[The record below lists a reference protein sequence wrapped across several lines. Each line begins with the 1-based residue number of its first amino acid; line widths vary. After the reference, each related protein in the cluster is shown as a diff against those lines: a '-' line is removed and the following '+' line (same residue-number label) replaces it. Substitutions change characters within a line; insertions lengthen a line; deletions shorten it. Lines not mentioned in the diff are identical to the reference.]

1 MYSPRVPLSDAKSFQ
16 FKMLYKSAVLS
27 ALYCVA
33 QATTYALPSN
43 DSFYNP
49 SLSTYENASPG
60 TILNHREVDTPYNMT
75 GVAKSYQILYRTENA
90 LGDAEAA
97 VTTLLVPENNGNSSR
112 LISYQIAE
120 DAAWIGCAPSY
131 TLTQKG
137 NSPDSSLQQLINLG
151 YYVST
156 PDYEGP
162 SSSFTAGLQ
171 AGHAVLDSVRAVLSS
186 GNITG
191 VSSDAALGMW
201 GYSGGSLATGWAA
214 QLQPSYA
221 KELSISGVA
230 VGGFVVNITAVM
242 LYANDALTTG
252 FIPAGLLGLA
262 SQYPEFY
269 NLTTADLYPQNSSQI
284 MQVLKQ
290 CVEMDLLDFAFKDFF
305 DYFKSGQNILQVPY
319 IKEVLE
325 NNTMGANAPTAPM
338 FIYEGGQDEIVPI
351 KIVNEIYSTYCDDG
365 ASIEYWVSPNT
376 THVGTSDIGQAY
388 ALQWLMERFEG
399 KKVSSGCS
407 STTEV
412 RTSLTLAATAV
423 SAGSSNATA
432 TTTGSGS
439 GSAGSAS
446 ATGSGSSSA
455 SGSAAASGSS
465 ASGSASGSTSSATS
479 LSAISTVFIALSLGA
494 ISLFV

>member
-1 MYSPRVPLSDAKSFQ
+1 
-16 FKMLYKSAVLS
+16 MLFYSAVLS

-49 SLSTYENASPG
+49 GISNYEDVAPG
-60 TILNHREVDTPYNMT
+60 TILNHREVDTPVNMT

-90 LGDAEAA
+90 LGNAEAA
-97 VTTLLVPENNGNSSR
+97 VTTLLIPKNNGNSSM
-112 LISYQIAE
+112 LVSYQIAE

-131 TLTQKG
+131 TLTQAG
-137 NSPDSSLQQLINLG
+137 NDPDSSLQQLINLG

-162 SSSFTAGLQ
+162 KSSFTAGIQ
-171 AGHAVLDSVRAVLSS
+171 AGHAVLDSIRAVLSS
-186 GNITG
+186 GNFTG
-191 VSSDAALGMW
+191 VDSDATVGMW

-221 KELSISGVA
+221 KDLTISGVA

-242 LYANDALTTG
+242 IYANDALTTG

-269 NLTTADLYPQNSSQI
+269 NLTISDLYPQNSSRI
-284 MQVLKQ
+284 MKVLSQ
-290 CVEMDLLDFAFKDFF
+290 CVETDLLDFAFQDFF
-305 DYFKSGQNILQVPY
+305 DYFKSGEAILEVPY

-338 FIYEGGQDEIVPI
+338 FIYEGGKDEIVPI
-351 KIVNEIYSTYCDDG
+351 KVVDEIYSTYCDDG

-376 THVGTSDIGQAY
+376 THIGTSSIGQAY
-388 ALQWLMERFEG
+388 AIQWLMERLEG

-412 RTSLTLAATAV
+412 RTSLTLSATAV
-423 SAGSSNATA
+423 STGSSNATA
-432 TTTGSGS
+432 TGSGS
-439 GSAGSAS
+439 SAS
-446 ATGSGSSSA
+446 ATGSSA
-455 SGSAAASGSS
+455 SGSAAASGS
-465 ASGSASGSTSSATS
+465 ATSGSSSVSGASV
-479 LSAISTVFIALSLGA
+479 STVSTVIIALSLGA
-494 ISLFV
+494 VSLFV